1 MANEELLNQEEPL
14 ILELTDEE
22 GNEIAL
28 EVLDSVDYE
37 GVEYLV
43 LLPDEEGADEV
54 VILEVEPQTDGSESF
69 LTVDNE
75 DILNAVF
82 EIFQNRMKE
91 FFAAEE

>member
-82 EIFQNRMKE
+82 EIFQARVKE
-91 FFAAEE
+91 FFPEEA

>member
-1 MANEELLNQEEPL
+1 MANEELLNQDEPF

-54 VILEVEPQTDGSESF
+54 VILEVEPQADGSESF
-69 LTVDNE
+69 LTIDNE

-82 EIFQNRMKE
+82 DIFQQRVKE
-91 FFAAEE
+91 FFPEEN